1 MSIGQRLIEAL
12 KLRDISQSALSIRMG
27 VSRQAV
33 NGWTKDR
40 TEMPLKTALQL
51 CEILDVSADWLLMGK
66 DRPQA
71 AQPSSDTMMAKDLQ
85 IQYLEQALEKAEAK
99 VDALNQQIG
108 ALKKQS
114 LLVKEANGQAQQKQ
128 KA

>member
-1 MSIGQRLIEAL
+1 MSIGQRLNDTIKAQNITQTAL
-12 KLRDISQSALSIRMG
+12 AGRMG
-27 VSRQAV
+27 VTRQTVNKWVGDAV
-33 NGWTKDR
+33 D
-40 TEMPLKTALQL
+40 MSLKTALQL

-71 AQPSSDTMMAKDLQ
+71 AQPSGDTMMAKDLQ